1 VDVSNLSSVV
11 AAANEY
17 KAQYSR
23 KRFIANGKSTT
34 VEGDIA
40 SVCGYQ
46 AGVRDCLVELLPV
59 LKECANQVDR
69 LPDHDG
75 LHARLSSLIASIERG
90 EL

>member
-1 VDVSNLSSVV
+1 MDLSQLSSVV
-11 AAANEY
+11 EAANIY
-17 KAQYSR
+17 KKKFAHAR
-23 KRFIANGKSTT
+23 LIANRKSTS
-34 VEGDIA
+34 VETDIA

-46 AGVRDCLVELLPV
+46 AGVRDCLVELLPI